1 MIKASFFF
9 IHGDYSA
16 GDPAEGEL
24 QCSVLSFSS
33 SYCHLLAGCSLARA
47 ITTIITAA
55 DSAAGEWG
63 IITIIMAIA
72 TITIIIAI
80 IGNYDKNGKGN
91 LDIRGDEQQHLG
103 KAAEHLF
110 LVQRPVYS
118 MDGLTKQ
125 QSGDYGYADL
135 KKNIQ

>member
-1 MIKASFFF
+1 MRLLYDKRRDKSLVFF

-24 QCSVLSFSS
+24 QCSVSSFSS

-55 DSAAGEWG
+55 VSAAGEWD
-63 IITIIMAIA
+63 IITIIMATA

-80 IGNYDKNGKGN
+80 IGNYDKYGKWVIA
-91 LDIRGDEQQHLG
+91 IR
-103 KAAEHLF
+103 
-110 LVQRPVYS
+110 
-118 MDGLTKQ
+118 
-125 QSGDYGYADL
+125 
-135 KKNIQ
+135 

>member
-1 MIKASFFF
+1 MIKASFF

-24 QCSVLSFSS
+24 QCSVSSFSLL
-33 SYCHLLAGCSLARA
+33 YCLQLVGCSQVRA

-55 DSAAGEWG
+55 VSAAGEWG

-80 IGNYDKNGKGN
+80 IGNYDKDS
-91 LDIRGDEQQHLG
+91 LRVIAIR
-103 KAAEHLF
+103 
-110 LVQRPVYS
+110 
-118 MDGLTKQ
+118 
-125 QSGDYGYADL
+125 
-135 KKNIQ
+135 